1 MIKYYVDASFAV
13 YPNLKSHTGA
23 IMTMGQG
30 ATQSVSS
37 EQKVDKRSITEARLV
52 AVDDALV

>member
-1 MIKYYVDASFAV
+1 MDASFAV